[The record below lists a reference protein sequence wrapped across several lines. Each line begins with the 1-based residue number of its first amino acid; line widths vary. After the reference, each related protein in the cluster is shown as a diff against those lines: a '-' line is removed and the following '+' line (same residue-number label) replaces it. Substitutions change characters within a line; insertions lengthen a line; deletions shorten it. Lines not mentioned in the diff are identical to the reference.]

1 MGAIQK
7 SGLWQKVVGAFAAVG
22 SFLTGQG
29 CIEGYNLTPQVGV
42 NMPVDQNT
50 ETLKFNS
57 AMKYGVA
64 GGMRVESGANWELGV
79 TFYQTQAENAVQVTT
94 GDVTSIKGG
103 VTIPVF
109 ERNGSLVYVTP
120 QATIFSEKADTTF
133 PALPGVHSTD
143 YATLTGLG
151 VGVGARFKLGKNR
164 NNSGNGDERRSELEV
179 RATYTKYT
187 DPNAN
192 RKADLDIDV
201 GYVWIIK

>member
-1 MGAIQK
+1 MRHIQK
-7 SGLWQKVVGAFAAVG
+7 RSVGQKIFGAFAAVG

-29 CIEGYNLTPQVGV
+29 CIESYNVNPQFGV
-42 NMPVDQNT
+42 NVPVEQRYSG
-50 ETLKFNS
+50 LQFNS

-64 GGMRVESGANWELGV
+64 GGMRVESGANWELGI

-133 PALPGVHSTD
+133 PSMPGVHSID
-143 YATLTGLG
+143 SCTLTGLG

-164 NNSGNGDERRSELEV
+164 NDSGNGDERRSELEV

-187 DPNAN
+187 DPHAN
-192 RKADLDIDV
+192 VQAALDIDV